1 MDKCTQEQKK
11 KKAEVNSKR
20 NMKEPRKK
28 NYTSISQ
35 RIFIRKIAGK
45 SMAM

>member
-28 NYTSISQ
+28 
-35 RIFIRKIAGK
+35 KITLQFHRGYLLGR
-45 SMAM
+45 